1 MIEGLALP
9 AMLWIAGAVFAAY
22 IVRGMSG
29 FGAGLIASPLL
40 AFVLPVHV
48 VIPVQGLLAFVL
60 FIFLTIRDRERVIW
74 RELRL
79 LALPTIAGVVAGL
92 YLFRS
97 LDNHLLVA
105 MLGSFLLLYAS
116 YMLAVHAFGLPQ
128 FRCSE
133 RWAFPLGFGGAFADT
148 LFGGG
153 GGTLVVIYMHG
164 RGAGRTEFRA
174 TLAMLWFIE
183 MIARIGG
190 YALGGYYTRQVLILV
205 AVLLPITWAAT
216 WVGERLGNS
225 VSQETFSRILAG
237 VLMLSGLTLLLK

>member
-1 MIEGLALP
+1 MIEGLTLP
-9 AMLWIAGAVFAAY
+9 TMMWIAGAVFVAFV
-22 IVRGMSG
+22 VRGMSG

-40 AFVLPVHV
+40 AFVLPVRV
-48 VIPVQGLLAFVL
+48 VIPVTGLLAFVL
-60 FIFLTIRDRERVIW
+60 FIFLTIRDRDRVIW

-97 LDNHLLVA
+97 LDNHLLVV
-105 MLGSFLLLYAS
+105 MLGSFLVIYAG
-116 YMLAVHAFGLPQ
+116 YMIAVHAFGLPQ
-128 FRCSE
+128 FQCSE
-133 RWAFPLGFGGAFADT
+133 RWAFPLGFAGAFADT

-164 RGAGRTEFRA
+164 RRAGRTEFRA

-190 YALGGYYTRQVLILV
+190 YALGGYYTRHVLILV
-205 AVLLPITWAAT
+205 AVLLPITWVAT
-216 WVGERLGNS
+216 WLGERLGNR

-237 VLMLSGLTLLLK
+237 VLMLSGLSLLLK